1 MSGICPTR
9 LTSHRTSWQTGKKY
23 LFQGLYDSEKHLVK
37 LLLAETQKV
46 VEKTQIEFNKE
57 LHEKYP
63 DSFRE
68 EKLLIEQRNGKIK
81 KQLETKRVRNW
92 IKFKSNKHI
101 SVVPILERSLHI
113 FYLLKEKKEMYH
125 RKTLFSLTM
134 IKAKILP
141 SKENLKLL
149 TDNPQQ

>member
-101 SVVPILERSLHI
+101 GCSNTRKKSTHFLSPKR
-113 FYLLKEKKEMYH
+113 KEGNV
-125 RKTLFSLTM
+125 
-134 IKAKILP
+134 P
-141 SKENLKLL
+141 SKDIVFFNDDQSKDITIKREFEI
-149 TDNPQQ
+149 TDR